1 MLYFLQKLQEIIVK
15 NLEISHLDLS
25 KIEKVGFF
33 DCGFKKD
40 IVKCACIIY
49 NWKKREKESEI
60 IKKEKVFFPYVP
72 TYLFIREAPI
82 IFEILKEI
90 EVDLI
95 VIDGQGLAHPRKAG
109 IATVVGILANKPSIG
124 IAKSYLF
131 GEIKNNEIFVN
142 NEKIGRKFKNFYIS
156 IGNKV
161 DFENLKE
168 FLEHF
173 NFEYPWPLKEADK
186 LSKF

>member
-1 MLYFLQKLQEIIVK
+1 MLYFLQKLQELIVRD
-15 NLEISHLDLS
+15 LEILHLDFD
-25 KIEKVGFF
+25 KVEKVAFF

-40 IVKCACIIY
+40 LIKCACIIY

-60 IKKEKVFFPYVP
+60 IKKDKVYFPYIP

-109 IATVVGILANKPSIG
+109 IATIVGILAKKPSIG

-131 GEIKNNEIFVN
+131 GEIKSNEIYVN
-142 NEKIGRKFKNFYIS
+142 GNKVGIKFGNYLIS

-173 NFEYPWPLKEADK
+173 NFEYPWPLKEADE